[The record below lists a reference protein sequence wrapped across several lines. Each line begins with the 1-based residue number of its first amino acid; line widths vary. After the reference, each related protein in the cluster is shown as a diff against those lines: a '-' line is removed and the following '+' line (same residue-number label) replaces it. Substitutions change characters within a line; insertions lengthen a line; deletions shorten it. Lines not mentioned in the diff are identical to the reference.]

1 MPRSQVAAN
10 PWHQEEEERD
20 TNHHTQKKQTNEKHT
35 GQLSLSPKQGGCNAK
50 RTEKQKKKMQGKT
63 KYKINYKAIQCKSN
77 TETTLFAKA
86 EYIWVQQDK
95 G

>member
-1 MPRSQVAAN
+1 MKS
-10 PWHQEEEERD
+10 
-20 TNHHTQKKQTNEKHT
+20 TQAS
-35 GQLSLSPKQGGCNAK
+35 SLFPKQGDCNAK

-86 EYIWVQQDK
+86 EYIRVQQDK